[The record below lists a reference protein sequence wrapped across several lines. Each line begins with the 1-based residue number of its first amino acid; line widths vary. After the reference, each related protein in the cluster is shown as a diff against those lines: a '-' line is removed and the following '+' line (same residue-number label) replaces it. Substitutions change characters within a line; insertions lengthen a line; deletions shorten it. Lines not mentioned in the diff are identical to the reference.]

1 MIELNKWFF
10 VQLANFLLLL
20 FLLNLLLFRPLLS
33 LFKERK
39 ESVQGALEEAKRL
52 NEKKD
57 EQLMKFRQELSSARE
72 EARELYSSLREE
84 GLGVQKKLISEA
96 HEEAMREIEKARED
110 IRKETENARRKLGED
125 VRRFSDEIVRK
136 LVEV

>member
-39 ESVQGALEEAKRL
+39 ESVQGALEEAKSL

-57 EQLMKFRQELSSARE
+57 EQLMKFRQELSLARE